1 MRRNERKFV
10 KNDHEK
16 DDHTILK
23 RTDTKRSRN
32 EKLER
37 KRGNE
42 KLTHEVIVK
51 TISSLN
57 FNIESLPVL
66 AKLLSNP
73 NIDMYF
79 GPSNV
84 YPEYKG
90 PYIFPNSKPF
100 EWLISLMDIPTHRED
115 VLMCF
120 LGVSAYEASSDWIK
134 RLVPIIPRFLNCIKT
149 HPKQVLWILS
159 NMCID
164 GVETRDF
171 ILNHNVCDLVC
182 SIFNMEDWHI
192 ISCSA
197 HFLRALFIHKENLPN
212 SEKVSKLWNI
222 MTNRVLIEHFP
233 LPIMVME
240 PVANDILR
248 AMDILIKY
256 SDPYKMALIENKVL
270 FERVVKYS
278 LEGNELV
285 QFLSTQILS
294 TITEFKRTHQFMCQC
309 IPTFVNILNFPSA
322 VLRKE
327 ASLGLANLAETPEV
341 LPMLCTDLVFNAIQM
356 QFECTDVPAVLREMY
371 FLINSIVITA
381 YQADLENTVFPMVMN
396 RFMYRIC
403 QSLFLEMQ
411 FDLVTRSILSL
422 KRFAKWNLKQT
433 RDLMES
439 FDAISRLESLTL
451 HMNIEVQIVAE
462 ELVNILDNNVELD
475 EDNC

>member
-16 DDHTILK
+16 DDHAIVK
-23 RTDTKRSRN
+23 RTDTKRIRN

-42 KLTHEVIVK
+42 KFTHEVIVK

-57 FNIESLPVL
+57 FNIESLPIL

-100 EWLISLMDIPTHRED
+100 EWLISLMDIPAHRED

-120 LGVSAYEASSDWIK
+120 LGVSAYEASSDWIQ
-134 RLVPIIPRFLNCIKT
+134 RLIPIIPRFLNCIKT

-164 GVETRDF
+164 NINTRDL
-171 ILNHNVCDLVC
+171 ILNQNVCDLVC

-197 HFLRALFIHKENLPN
+197 HFLRSLFIHQENLPN
-212 SEKVSKLWNI
+212 AEKVSKLWNI

-233 LPIMVME
+233 VPIMVME
-240 PVANDILR
+240 PVAEDILR
-248 AMDILIKY
+248 TIDILIKY
-256 SDPYKMALIENKVL
+256 SDPYKMLLIQNNPL
-270 FERVVKYS
+270 FERILKYS
-278 LEGNELV
+278 LKSDKLV
-285 QFLSTQILS
+285 QFLSAQILS
-294 TITEFKRTHQFMCQC
+294 TITEFKSTHQFMVSC
-309 IPTFVNILNFPSA
+309 IPTFVEFLNFPSA
-322 VLRKE
+322 DLRKE
-327 ASLGLANLAETPEV
+327 GSSGLANLAETPEI
-341 LPMLCTDLVFNAIQM
+341 LPVLCTDLVFNAIQM
-356 QFECTDVPAVLREMY
+356 QFEYTDVSSVLREMY
-371 FLINSIVITA
+371 LLIDSIVITA
-381 YQADLENTVFPMVMN
+381 YQANLENVVFPMVMN

-411 FDLVTRSILSL
+411 FNLVTRSIQSL
-422 KRFAKWNLKQT
+422 KCFAKWNLNQT
-433 RDLMES
+433 RELMES
-439 FDAISRLESLTL
+439 YDAISRLESLTL
-451 HMNIEVQIVAE
+451 HMNIEIQIVAE
-462 ELVNILDNNVELD
+462 ELVNILDNNVEVD